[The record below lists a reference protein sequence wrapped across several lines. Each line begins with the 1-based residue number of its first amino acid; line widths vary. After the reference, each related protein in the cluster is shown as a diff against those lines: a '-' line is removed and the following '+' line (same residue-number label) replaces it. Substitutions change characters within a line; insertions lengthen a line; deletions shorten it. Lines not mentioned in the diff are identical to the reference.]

1 MLARPYHR
9 VVRRIALILGLAAI
23 AYVTVT
29 AAASAVVLQFR
40 TPSGNIGCAYAT
52 GLRQKPSLRCDI
64 RTGLEPK
71 PARPKNCDL
80 DWGDSYELGATGRAF
95 VTCHGD
101 TAIDPRSHPLRYGS
115 TWRKNAFVCTS
126 KRVGLR
132 CRNTSGH
139 GFFLSRR
146 RSYRF

>member
-9 VVRRIALILGLAAI
+9 VVRRITLTLALALVAVPAAR
-23 AYVTVT
+23 
-29 AAASAVVLQFR
+29 AVVLQFR

-64 RTGLEPK
+64 RSGLKPK

-101 TAIDPRSHPLRYGS
+101 TAIDPRSHALRYGS
-115 TWRKNAFVCTS
+115 TWKKNGFVCTS

-132 CRNTSGH
+132 CRNRSGH
-139 GFFLSRR
+139 GFFMSRG